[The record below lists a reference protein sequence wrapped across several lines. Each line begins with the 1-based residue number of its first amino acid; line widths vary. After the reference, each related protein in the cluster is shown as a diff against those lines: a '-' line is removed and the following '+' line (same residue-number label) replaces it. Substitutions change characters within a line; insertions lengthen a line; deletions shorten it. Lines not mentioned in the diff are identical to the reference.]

1 MSARGRSEIGV
12 RDRSELGVSQ
22 RSVGVRGRLCQ
33 RSVGVHVVVSEGRR
47 SVCQRRSEIGVSRVC
62 QRRSKVGVRSS
73 KARGRG
79 ATGCFARA
87 MARGSEILVGVIV

>member
-47 SVCQRRSEIGVSRVC
+47 SVCQRRSEIGVSASIEGRC
-62 QRRSKVGVRSS
+62 QVEQGE
-73 KARGRG
+73 G
-79 ATGCFARA
+79 
-87 MARGSEILVGVIV
+87 